1 MYRDQIPEPMR
12 SYLLDQVMPD
22 YDETPCAGGPPLAG
36 RRIAIITTAGLHRHD
51 DQPFVPGR
59 GEFRVIPDGT
69 DTADLI
75 TSHVSTNFDRT
86 ALLRDINTVFP
97 IDRLRE
103 LVDLGRVGSVASSHY
118 AFMGATP
125 PTAHAE
131 LAKGLAGDMK
141 RDGVDGVL
149 LAGV

>member
-1 MYRDQIPEPMR
+1 MYLSEMPEPMR
-12 SYLLDQVMPD
+12 DSLVNQQMPD
-22 YDETPCAGGPPLAG
+22 YDETPCASGPPLNE

-59 GEFRVIPDGT
+59 GEFRVIPDDT
-69 DTADLI
+69 DVADLI

-86 ALLRDINTVFP
+86 GLLRDINTVYP

-103 LVDLGRVGSVASSHY
+103 LMADGTVGSVAASHY

-131 LAKGLAGDMK
+131 LAKRMAGDMK

>member
-1 MYRDQIPEPMR
+1 MYLDEMPEPMR
-12 SYLLDQVMPD
+12 GSLLNQEMPV
-22 YDETPCAGGPPLAG
+22 YETTPCAGGPPLSE

-59 GEFRVIPDGT
+59 GEFRVIPDDT
-69 DTADLI
+69 DMAGLI

-86 ALLRDINTVFP
+86 ALFRDINTVFP

-103 LVDLGRVGSVASSHY
+103 LVAAGTVGSVAAAHY

-131 LAKGLAGDMK
+131 LANGLAGDMK

>member
-1 MYRDQIPEPMR
+1 MFLDQMPEPMR
-12 SYLLDQVMPD
+12 SQLLDQVMPD
-22 YDETPCAGGPPLAG
+22 YDATPCAGGPPLAE

-59 GEFRVIPDGT
+59 GEFRVIPDAT

-97 IDRLRE
+97 VERLAE
-103 LVDLGRVGSVASSHY
+103 LAEAGTVGSVASSHY

>member
-1 MYRDQIPEPMR
+1 MPEPMR
-12 SYLLDQVMPD
+12 SYLLNQEMPA
-22 YDETPCAGGPPLAG
+22 YEKTPCADGPPLSD
-36 RRIAIITTAGLHRHD
+36 RRISIITTAGLHRHG

-59 GEFRVIPDGT
+59 GEFRVIPDDT
-69 DTADLI
+69 DMTDLI

-103 LVDLGRVGSVASSHY
+103 LVAAGTVGSVASSHY